1 MIRSHIERVVL
12 GFQTTASAA
21 SMAAGVVFVNPA
33 DLRSR
38 GLHDGDQVDLISVRK
53 DGERR
58 AAGFRA
64 VAYPTS
70 RGCVA
75 TYFPEA
81 SVLVPLDSTAEVS
94 NTPASKSVPVRL
106 EPSSG

>member
-1 MIRSHIERVVL
+1 
-12 GFQTTASAA
+12 
-21 SMAAGVVFVNPA
+21 MAAGVVFVNPA